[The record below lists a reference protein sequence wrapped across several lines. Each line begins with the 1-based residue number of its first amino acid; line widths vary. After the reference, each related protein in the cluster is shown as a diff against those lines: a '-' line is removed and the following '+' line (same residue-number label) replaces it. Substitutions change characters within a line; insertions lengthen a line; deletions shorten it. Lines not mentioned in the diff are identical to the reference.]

1 MKNDQKVIGVIEL
14 GGTISCITENPTS
27 EFYNSPSLSISSFIK
42 EFELEHHIKI
52 IVEQF
57 EQKISHEIT
66 IESLIQLAQ
75 RIQSLLDMNDFDGV
89 VISTGT
95 NALEDIAY
103 FIGLAVKSIKPII
116 FTGAHYP
123 QNSLTFDGKRNLY
136 NAINIASSDKAI
148 ELGVLVTF
156 NDYVVAAR
164 EAVKSSPGL
173 INNFAIEGAG
183 VIGHVIGGKFILK
196 SKPIYKHTY
205 QSEFSI
211 SGLKS
216 LPKVSIIYAHLGM
229 DDSLINAS
237 IASGVSGIVSAGFG
251 KGYQPSHISQAL
263 AKAVELNIP
272 VVRCSRFGIGYT
284 SIDQAYDKKY
294 GFIVAKGLSP
304 HKSNL
309 LLSIALNKTKDISQ
323 LQQIFEEY

>member
-1 MKNDQKVIGVIEL
+1 MNNAEKIIGIIEL
-14 GGTISCITENPTS
+14 GGTISCISEDPTS
-27 EFYNSPSLSISSFIK
+27 EFYKGPSLSVSSFIQ
-42 EFELEHHIKI
+42 EFKLEPHVKV

-66 IESLIQLAQ
+66 IEGLIKLAE
-75 RIQSLLDMNDFDGV
+75 RIQSLLDSNDFHGV
-89 VISTGT
+89 IITAGT

-103 FIGLAVKSIKPII
+103 FIGLVVKSTKPII

-123 QNSLTFDGKRNLY
+123 QNSLVFDGKRNLY
-136 NAINIASSDKAI
+136 NTINIASSDKAMK
-148 ELGVLVTF
+148 LGVLVTF
-156 NDYVVAAR
+156 NDYVITAR
-164 EAVKSSPGL
+164 DAVKSTPGL
-173 INNFAIEGAG
+173 KSNFAQEGIG

-196 SKPIYKHTY
+196 SVPMYKHTY

-211 SGLKS
+211 LGLNN

-229 DDSLINAS
+229 DDSLIKAS

-251 KGYQPSHISQAL
+251 KGYQPTHISQAL
-263 AKAVELNIP
+263 AKAAQLNIP
-272 VVRCSRFGIGYT
+272 IVRCSRFGISYT
-284 SIDQAYDKKY
+284 NIDRAYDEKY

-304 HKSNL
+304 HKSSL
-309 LLSIALNKTKDISQ
+309 LLSLALHKTSEISK